1 MELVNTVE
9 SWAGLEDLRPVLHL
23 YLARR
28 CRDDSEVDDIVQ
40 ETLLRAARYRGS
52 LSQPA
57 RLRAWVLRIAANCLR
72 DHLRREGRLPRGD
85 SGDDVFDRIEG
96 REDVPGETPDD
107 RQLLLEGEVVE
118 KELALR
124 QVLRAMRRM
133 REDDQLVL
141 DSYYVGER
149 TCSETAEVCELE
161 PDLVKCRLFR
171 ARKRLR
177 RTLRRRIGRSWELF
191 GDAQGALE
199 IAEPA

>member
-1 MELVNTVE
+1 MELANTVE
-9 SWAGLEDLRPVLHL
+9 CWAGLEDLRPVLNVF
-23 YLARR
+23 LARR
-28 CRDDSEVDDIVQ
+28 CRDDGEIDDIVQ

-52 LSQPA
+52 LSQPE

-72 DHLRREGRLPRGD
+72 DHLRREGRLPRSD

-118 KELALR
+118 KDLALK
-124 QVLRAMRRM
+124 QVLRAMQRL

-149 TCSETAEVCELE
+149 TCSETAKVCELA

-177 RTLRRRIGRSWELF
+177 RTLRRRMGRSWALLGE
-191 GDAQGALE
+191 GHGALE
-199 IAEPA
+199 LAEPA